1 MRSCGG
7 IACGSRT
14 RARTATGA
22 WSACV
27 NTVGYLMAAHGV
39 DAVTAFNLLRRV
51 ARYQRRKVA
60 EVAQHLLDAGTL
72 P

>member
-1 MRSCGG
+1 
-7 IACGSRT
+7 
-14 RARTATGA
+14 
-22 WSACV
+22 
-27 NTVGYLMAAHGV
+27 MAAHGV

>member
-1 MRSCGG
+1 VRQPDQG
-7 IACGSRT
+7 ADRDGSMV
-14 RARTATGA
+14 
-22 WSACV
+22 S
-27 NTVGYLMAAHGV
+27 TVGYLMAAHGV

-60 EVAQHLLDAGTL
+60 EVAQHVLDAGTL